1 MADIQPIR
9 ALVYN
14 PLKVPNLSAV
24 VTPPYDVISPEEQE
38 AFHSKHP
45 FNIIRLILGRKYPN
59 DSEDDNPHTRAAATF
74 RRWISEGVL
83 VREPTP
89 TLYLTAHDFD
99 HQGERITRWGVLAGV
114 RLEPFEK
121 GIILPHETT
130 FSKVKT
136 ERLGLIQACNANL
149 SPIFS
154 IYSDPENGMMEGIRQ
169 AIVSSGRVPD
179 IAFTNGEGQGH
190 RVWKLTEPRLV
201 ERIASHLKQG
211 PVLIADGHHR
221 YETALQ
227 YRDLVLSRHP
237 EFGAS
242 HPVHFVL
249 MYLTAMED
257 SGLVVMPA
265 HRIVHRVSPE
275 RLERMLDAL
284 GSCFDIEQMEG
295 GGKGAVEEAA
305 RWLEDRMAPQAPGT
319 RIGVIRRD
327 RPQVSML
334 QLRPGVMERRY
345 GKTVP
350 AELLE
355 LDVTVLTHL
364 VLMDVLGLEAKD
376 LDEESTISYSKSMS
390 QAVSAVYSGKAD
402 LSLILNPT
410 RVDQVRKAA
419 AAGHIMPRK
428 STYFYPKVLDG
439 IAIHPLWTD

>member
-14 PLKVPNLSAV
+14 PLKVPDLAAV
-24 VTPPYDVISPEEQE
+24 VTPPYDVISPQEQE

-45 FNIIRLILGRKYPN
+45 LNIIRLILGRKYPT
-59 DSEDDNPHTRAAATF
+59 DIETDNPHTRAAATF
-74 RRWISEGVL
+74 RHWISEGVL
-83 VREPTP
+83 IREPVP

-99 HQGERITRWGVLAGV
+99 HLGKRITRWGFLAGV

-136 ERLGLIQACNANL
+136 ERLGLIQACDANL

-154 IYSDPENGMMEGIRQ
+154 IYSDPENDMMEAIRQ
-169 AIVSSGRVPD
+169 AIVSSNREPD
-179 IAFTNGEGQGH
+179 IAFIDGEGQGH
-190 RVWKLTEPRLV
+190 RVWKLTEHRLL
-201 ERIASHLKQG
+201 ERISSHLKQG

-237 EFGAS
+237 EYGPS

-257 SGLVVMPA
+257 PGLVVLPA
-265 HRIVHRVSPE
+265 HRIVHHVAPE
-275 RLERMLDAL
+275 CLERMLDVL
-284 GSCFDIEQMEG
+284 GSSFDIERMEG
-295 GGKGAVEEAA
+295 DGWSVEQAE
-305 RWLEDRMAPQAPGT
+305 RWLQEQMAPQRPGT

-327 RPQVSML
+327 RPQVSIL

-345 GKTVP
+345 GRAVSP
-350 AELLE
+350 ELLD

-364 VLMDVLGLEAKD
+364 VLMDALGLEAKD

-390 QAVSAVYSGKAD
+390 QAISAVSSGNAD
-402 LSLILNPT
+402 LSFILNPT
-410 RVDQVRKAA
+410 RVDQVRRAA
-419 AAGHIMPRK
+419 AAGQIMPRK

-439 IAIHPLWTD
+439 IAIHPLWID

>member
-14 PLKVPNLSAV
+14 PLKVPDLSAV

-38 AFHSKHP
+38 AFHNKHP
-45 FNIIRLILGRKYPN
+45 FNIIRLILGKKYPT
-59 DSEDDNPHTRAAATF
+59 DTDDDNPHTRAAATF
-74 RRWISEGVL
+74 RQWIAENVL
-83 VREPTP
+83 VREPAP
-89 TLYLTAHDFD
+89 TLYVIAHDFD
-99 HQGERITRWGVLAGV
+99 HQGKRITRWGFLAGV

-154 IYSDPENGMMEGIRQ
+154 IFSDPGNGMMEDIRQ
-169 AIVSSGRVPD
+169 AIVSSRRAPEL
-179 IAFTNGEGQGH
+179 AFTDGEGQGH

-201 ERIASHLKQG
+201 ERIASHLKKG

-227 YRDLVLSRHP
+227 YRDLMISRHP
-237 EFGAS
+237 EYGPS

-257 SGLVVMPA
+257 PGLVVLPA
-265 HRIVHRVSPE
+265 HRIVHRVAPE
-275 RLERMLDAL
+275 RLEHMLDAL
-284 GSCFDIEQMEG
+284 QSWFDIERLEKGEG
-295 GGKGAVEEAA
+295 GDIEQAA
-305 RWLEDRMAPQAPGT
+305 HWLEQRMASQVPGT
-319 RIGVIRRD
+319 RIGVIRND
-327 RPQVSML
+327 RPQAMVL
-334 QLRPGVMERRY
+334 KLKAGVMESRY
-345 GKTVP
+345 GNELSK
-350 AELLE
+350 ELLE
-355 LDVTVLTHL
+355 LDVTVLTRL
-364 VLMDVLGLEAKD
+364 VLMDALGLSPAD
-376 LDEESTISYSKSMS
+376 LDEETTISYSKSMS
-390 QAVSAVYSGKAD
+390 QAISTVFSGNAH
-402 LSLILNPT
+402 LSFILNPT
-410 RVDQVRKAA
+410 RVDQVQRVA

-439 IAIHPLWTD
+439 IAIHPLWID

>member
-9 ALVYN
+9 ALIYN

-38 AFHSKHP
+38 AFYSKHP
-45 FNIIRLILGRKYPN
+45 LNIIRLILGRKSPN
-59 DSEDDNPHTRAAATF
+59 DTEADNPHTRAAATF
-74 RRWISEGVL
+74 RQWISEGVL
-83 VREPTP
+83 VREPAP

-99 HQGERITRWGVLAGV
+99 HQGKRRTRWGFLAGV
-114 RLEPFEK
+114 RIEPFEK

-154 IYSDPENGMMEGIRQ
+154 IYSDPENGMMEDIRQ
-169 AIVSSGRVPD
+169 AIASSGRAPD
-179 IAFTNGEGQGH
+179 IAFTDGEGQEH
-190 RVWKLTEPRLV
+190 RVWKLTEASLV
-201 ERIASHLKQG
+201 DRMVSQLKQG

-237 EFGAS
+237 EYGPS
-242 HPVHFVL
+242 HPVRFVL

-257 SGLVVMPA
+257 PGLVVLPT
-265 HRIVHRVSPE
+265 HRIVHLVAPE
-275 RLERMLDAL
+275 RLESMMGAL
-284 GSCFDIEQMEG
+284 GSWFDIERMEAG
-295 GGKGAVEEAA
+295 EKRSVEQAA
-305 RWLEDRMAPQAPGT
+305 RWLEQRMAPQTAGT
-319 RIGVIRRD
+319 RIGVIRND

-334 QLRPGVMERRY
+334 QLRPGIMERRY
-345 GKTVP
+345 GKTLS
-350 AELLE
+350 ADLLG

-376 LDEESTISYSKSMS
+376 LDEESTISYSKSMT
-390 QAVSAVYSGKAD
+390 QAVSAVFSGKAN
-402 LSLILNPT
+402 LAFILNPT
-410 RVDQVRKAA
+410 RVEQVRQAA